1 MKFLYQMS
9 LDILYLYGTFSGM
22 AKKYVAYHL
31 GGFSDLE
38 LDAAKDSKERIEG
51 KNIQWYILL
60 WFFRLNL

>member
-31 GGFSDLE
+31 GGFSDVE
-38 LDAAKDSKERIEG
+38 LDTAKDSKERIEG
-51 KNIQWYILL
+51 NNIKW
-60 WFFRLNL
+60 